1 MELQS
6 YLQKIR
12 SVGRKGFRLLWILL
26 SYATQSFLY
35 KQATISLRL
44 YSPDLKVS
52 KWHYRPQFYFGS
64 CVVVLLELSQAFTK
78 FSMYYPTEPDR
89 HNQTQLQGHPGDAA

>member
-12 SVGRKGFRLLWILL
+12 SVGQKGVRLLWILL

-52 KWHYRPQFYFGS
+52 KWHHRSQFISGA
-64 CVVVLLELSQAFTK
+64 VLLCCWSCPKRLQNFQCTYSA
-78 FSMYYPTEPDR
+78 EPDR
-89 HNQTQLQGHPGDAA
+89 HNQTKLQGHPGDAA

>member
-12 SVGRKGFRLLWILL
+12 SVGRKGVRLLWILL

-78 FSMYYPTEPDR
+78 FSMYLSCRT
-89 HNQTQLQGHPGDAA
+89 